1 VYIRVLLLVTS
12 GKVEF
17 VLVPSSL
24 FIAPVDAPWYFF
36 ASGMRFSSD
45 LYADSM
51 NNSAGSCLSAPVSK
65 TFSLVILT
73 FQNNELRFP
82 L

>member
-24 FIAPVDAPWYFF
+24 FITPVDAPWYFF
-36 ASGMRFSSD
+36 ASGMRFSRD

-51 NNSAGSCLSAPVSK
+51 NNFAGPASLSVSK

-73 FQNNELRFP
+73 FQNKELSFP
-82 L
+82 Q